1 MIVISFERHTAESC
15 PMGNER
21 SLKAQMAYVAKLP
34 EFGKKYGV
42 KMIGGW
48 VIHPQHLGI
57 YVFDMPSM
65 DIIQLF
71 EREPEVMAWRCFTTV
86 DYQMALSVEDVQK
99 AIAAKAIAAKAK

>member
-1 MIVISFERHTAESC
+1 LIVIEFERHTAESC
-15 PMGNER
+15 PVGNEK

-57 YVFDMPSM
+57 YVFEAQSVDFV
-65 DIIQLF
+65 QKF

-86 DYQMALSVEDVQK
+86 DYQMATSVEDVQK
-99 AIAAKAIAAKAK
+99 SLAAIAIAAKVK